1 MADDG
6 THGPTRYRR
15 PVPGSHPAD
24 PVTVRPAAP
33 DELAL
38 LPGLEAAADVMFE
51 RLGIGPLPGPGSV
64 EQFAAALVVLVAGD
78 PPIGLCRIDALA
90 GGAHLEQLSVHPD
103 HGRRGIGRALL
114 RAGCAWA
121 RGRGYAEITLAT
133 YRDVPWNG
141 PFYAS
146 EGFVEVGPV
155 DEWYRA
161 RGLPPEEP
169 VMGRFGARVVMAR
182 SL

>member
-1 MADDG
+1 MSG
-6 THGPTRYRR
+6 MNR
-15 PVPGSHPAD
+15 
-24 PVTVRPAAP
+24 VRPARP

-38 LPGLEAAADVMFE
+38 LPPIEAASDTMF
-51 RLGIGPLPGPGSV
+51 LSVGIGPLPPPGDV
-64 EQFAAALVVLVAGD
+64 EDLAGALVVLVDDDGPTGFA
-78 PPIGLCRIDALA
+78 RIDALA

-103 HGRRGIGRALL
+103 HGRRGTGRSLL
-114 RAGCAWA
+114 RAACAWA
-121 RGRGYAEITLAT
+121 ADNGYPELTLAT

-155 DEWYRA
+155 DEWYAA

-169 VMGRFGARVVMAR
+169 VMGRFGARVLMCR
-182 SL
+182 RL

>member
-1 MADDG
+1 MDDI
-6 THGPTRYRR
+6 R
-15 PVPGSHPAD
+15 PV
-24 PVTVRPAAP
+24 RP

-38 LPGLEAAADVMFE
+38 LPALEAAADTVFVP
-51 RLGIGPLPGPGSV
+51 LGIGPLPGPGTV
-64 EQFAAALVVLVAGD
+64 EGFASALVVLVAGD
-78 PPIGLCRIDALA
+78 PPVGLCRIDRVG

-121 RGRGYAEITLAT
+121 AGHGYRELTLAT
-133 YRDVPWNG
+133 YRDAVPWNG

-155 DEWYRA
+155 DDWLVTH
-161 RGLPPEEP
+161 GLDPEEA
-169 VMGRFGARVVMAR
+169 VMGRFGTRVLMR
-182 SL
+182 RPL